1 MTVLIGRPVAVG
13 ERASRPPLQTQRRRR
28 EGMRRGMG
36 GESPGGL
43 LRTNTASVLV
53 REAEYAAIQALL
65 EGEERRQELHAG
77 ALRNA
82 VGRMHEG
89 L

>member
-1 MTVLIGRPVAVG
+1 
-13 ERASRPPLQTQRRRR
+13 
-28 EGMRRGMG
+28 MG
-36 GESPGGL
+36 GESLGVL

-65 EGEERRQELHAG
+65 EEEERRQELHAV